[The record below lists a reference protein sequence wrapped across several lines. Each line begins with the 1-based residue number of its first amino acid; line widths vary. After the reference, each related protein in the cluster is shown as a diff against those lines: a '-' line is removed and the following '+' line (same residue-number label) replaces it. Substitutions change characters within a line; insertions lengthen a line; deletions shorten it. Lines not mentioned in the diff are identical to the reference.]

1 MASDPLRI
9 PDAPSAAAD
18 LRASIEHLAGIDR
31 ASCSAG
37 EHEAAEWIASQL
49 RELGAEAHVERHEIH
64 GSYWWPLGLT
74 SAAGL
79 AAALLGRRG
88 HRLLGAAVGALGSGL
103 VFDELG
109 ARRRWLRLLLPK
121 QVTANVVATVGDPE
135 AERTLVVVAH
145 HDAAH
150 TGIFFDPRISDY
162 LGRRMSSGE
171 SRPRDLPGPMLPIA
185 VAPAAAGLGAL
196 IGSSTLR
203 RLASLVCGGII
214 ISFAHIASSRT
225 VPGANDNLT
234 GVATLLAL
242 AQAVAERPVEGL
254 RLVLVSTGAEES
266 LMEGMRAFADRH
278 FPSLAPER
286 TRLLCVDAVGSPYLV
301 LVEAEGM
308 LEVCHYDDSFKDL
321 IAECAAEQGVELI
334 RGYTMRLGTD
344 GYLALRRGIPAASLM
359 SVNEYGVAS
368 NYHWPT
374 DTPDRV
380 DYRTLGGAVKLCE
393 AVVRRLAAST

>member
-1 MASDPLRI
+1 MASDPLLI
-9 PDAPSAAAD
+9 PDAPGASAD
-18 LRASIEHLAGIDR
+18 LRATIEYLARIDR
-31 ASCSAG
+31 ASCSVG
-37 EHEAAEWIASQL
+37 EHEAAEWIASEL

-88 HRLLGAAVGALGSGL
+88 HRLLGAAMGALGSAL

-109 ARRRWLRLLLPK
+109 AGRRWLRLLLPK
-121 QVTANVVATVGDPE
+121 QVTANVVATMGDPQ
-135 AERTLVVVAH
+135 AERTLVIVAH

-150 TGIFFDPRISDY
+150 TGIFFDPRITEF
-162 LGRRMSSGE
+162 LGRHLASSE
-171 SRPRDLPGPMLPIA
+171 SQSRDLPGPMLPIA
-185 VAPAAAGLGAL
+185 GGPAVAGLSAL
-196 IGSSTLR
+196 IGSSALR
-203 RLASLVCGGII
+203 KMASVVCAGTIV
-214 ISFAHIASSRT
+214 SFAHIASSRT

-308 LEVCHYDDSFKDL
+308 LEVCRYDESFKDL
-321 IAECAAEQGVELI
+321 IAGCAAEEGVELV

-344 GYLALRRGIPAASLM
+344 GYLALRRGIPAGSLM
-359 SVNEYGVAS
+359 SVNDYGVAS

-380 DYRTLGGAVKLCE
+380 NYATLKDAVKVCE
-393 AVVRRLAAST
+393 AVVRRLAASA